1 MLKKTVIVN
10 NKIEGFNKII
20 SIPGDK
26 SLSIRWILFSS
37 LAKGLSRGK
46 NLLMSEDV
54 IAAINAIKKLGIKV
68 KKKKMR
74 LKFLEKELT
83 ATNIKKI

>member
-10 NKIEGFNKII
+10 KKIESFNKII

-37 LAKGLSRGK
+37 LAKGLSTGK

-54 IAAINAIKKLGIKV
+54 IAAIDAVKKLGIKV
-68 KKKKMR
+68 KKKKMK
-74 LKFLEKELT
+74 LKSLEKELT